1 MPRPEYAN
9 SVMLVRP
16 TMTAPAAISRSTT
29 TALCSAAGS
38 PSRATEPAMVVSPLT
53 SNRSLML
60 TGRPSTAERTP
71 AARSVS
77 EARAWASADSAYS
90 RV

>member
-1 MPRPEYAN
+1 
-9 SVMLVRP
+9 
-16 TMTAPAAISRSTT
+16 
-29 TALCSAAGS
+29 
-38 PSRATEPAMVVSPLT
+38 
-53 SNRSLML
+53 ML
-60 TGRPSTAERTP
+60 TGRPSTAERTTP